1 MDNANYTVQHNMYN
15 ELKRKYDRLSE
26 SQRNS
31 DEGVNLIKQIR
42 ELNEKL
48 SAIASHAPV
57 HSTSHSNY
65 IQK

>member
-1 MDNANYTVQHNMYN
+1 MDNKTDYTVQSNMYN

-31 DEGVNLIKQIR
+31 DEGVKLIKQIR

-48 SAIASHAPV
+48 SAIVS
-57 HSTSHSNY
+57 
-65 IQK
+65 

>member
-1 MDNANYTVQHNMYN
+1 MYN

-31 DEGVNLIKQIR
+31 DEGVKLIKQIR

-57 HSTSHSNY
+57 HHPSHSNY